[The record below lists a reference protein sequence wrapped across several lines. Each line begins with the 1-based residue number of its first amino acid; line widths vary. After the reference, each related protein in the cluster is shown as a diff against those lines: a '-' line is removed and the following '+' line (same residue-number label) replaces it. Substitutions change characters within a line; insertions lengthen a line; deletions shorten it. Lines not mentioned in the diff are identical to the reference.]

1 MSTWLR
7 RQGSVTD
14 NFLLKISATP
24 VPSPPLSPPF
34 SPYQSSKIKIA
45 QKGHFI
51 FYAPAAGIEPATNR
65 LTGDC
70 STAELHRNP
79 AIIANMYVKVKITP
93 DSKKENV
100 TKVSDDHY
108 EISVKQKAENNKANS
123 RLLEIMH
130 SEFPN
135 SIIRIVSGH
144 HSPSKIVSID

>member
-1 MSTWLR
+1 
-7 RQGSVTD
+7 
-14 NFLLKISATP
+14 
-24 VPSPPLSPPF
+24 
-34 SPYQSSKIKIA
+34 
-45 QKGHFI
+45 
-51 FYAPAAGIEPATNR
+51 
-65 LTGDC
+65 
-70 STAELHRNP
+70 
-79 AIIANMYVKVKITP
+79 MYVKVKITP

-144 HSPSKIVSID
+144 YSPSKIVSIDKKE